1 MLERLITGAPQRADH
16 RYFRAETRRLHASAG
31 DQELALEE
39 DLRAAIQIGQE
50 PSSTAWNQFERGLG
64 DDTPTWTKEGI
75 TIDALQFYVGIKDGG
90 LLAATPSNTKGVA
103 PLVFKA
109 GMQPAE
115 VVALYQGLVTRD
127 GSSFTLNRIAP
138 ADFVGVTGFRF
149 EYELTRKIDDV
160 RLQGVAYAGVR
171 NGELFMINYS
181 APRLRF
187 FATYAPQAETL
198 ARSARVKS

>member
-1 MLERLITGAPQRADH
+1 MTTTQRTL
-16 RYFRAETRRLHASAG
+16 TRRALLTAAA
-31 DQELALEE
+31 LALAGCANVSKIEVGE
-39 DLRAAIQIGQE
+39 ITVKNRLAVTT
-50 PSSTAWNQFERGLG
+50 STAWNQFERGLG

-90 LLAATPSNTKGVA
+90 LLAATPPNSKGVA

-115 VVALYQGLVTRD
+115 VVALYQGLLTRD

-138 ADFVGVTGFRF
+138 TDFVGVSGFRF

-160 RLQGVAYAGVR
+160 RLQGVAYAAVR
-171 NGELFMINYS
+171 NGELFMINYA

-198 ARSARVKS
+198 ARSARVKG

>member
-1 MLERLITGAPQRADH
+1 MMTTQKNL
-16 RYFRAETRRLHASAG
+16 TRRALLTVAA
-31 DQELALEE
+31 LALAGCASVSKIEVGE
-39 DLRAAIQIGQE
+39 ITVKNRLAVTTT
-50 PSSTAWNQFERGLG
+50 TAWNQFERGLG

-103 PLVFKA
+103 PLIFKA

-127 GSSFTLNRIAP
+127 GSSFILNRIAP
-138 ADFVGVTGFRF
+138 MDFVGVTGFRF